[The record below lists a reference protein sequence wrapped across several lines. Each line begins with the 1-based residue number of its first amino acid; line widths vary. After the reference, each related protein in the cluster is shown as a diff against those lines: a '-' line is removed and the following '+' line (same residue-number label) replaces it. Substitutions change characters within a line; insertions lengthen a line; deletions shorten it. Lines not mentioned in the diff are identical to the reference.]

1 MDTQKEVKR
10 SKNTTSQYLER
21 EREEIPWERGREEK
35 SLSAKV
41 IIQLKGISLNVWNNL
56 YKIVRLS

>member
-21 EREEIPWERGREEK
+21 EREEIPWEREEEK
-35 SLSAKV
+35 KKA
-41 IIQLKGISLNVWNNL
+41 
-56 YKIVRLS
+56 